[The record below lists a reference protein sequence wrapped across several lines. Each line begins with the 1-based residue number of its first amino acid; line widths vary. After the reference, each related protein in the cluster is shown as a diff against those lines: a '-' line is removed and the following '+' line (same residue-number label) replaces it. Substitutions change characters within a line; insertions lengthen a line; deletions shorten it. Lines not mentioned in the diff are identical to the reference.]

1 MVRPHLLHP
10 PSYHGT
16 KAEQKADLL
25 QREQR
30 AAAAIACY
38 RRQPAPSPRHMTWS
52 HLTAI
57 SDTLGSAGYSSIDNT
72 GNERDLRS
80 FELWCILYHP
90 KVAAVGTG
98 PVLKEL
104 QRRYVR
110 VRACPRCAICVRS
123 YVGARHAKMRRS
135 LSLCARYGTV
145 CLWRGRSRGATN
157 LLGRTGARSA
167 VWRAVGR
174 VCGACSSLHARRNLP
189 M

>member
-104 QRRYVR
+104 QRRCVR
-110 VRACPRCAICVRS
+110 VRACAHALDVPYVCA
-123 YVGARHAKMRRS
+123 
-135 LSLCARYGTV
+135 
-145 CLWRGRSRGATN
+145 
-157 LLGRTGARSA
+157 
-167 VWRAVGR
+167 
-174 VCGACSSLHARRNLP
+174 P